1 MELIRPKITRF
12 ATRFLSLRAIVIQE
26 DNLKHMFSHTE
37 WLSSVYSR
45 LPNAHALNSLFHSER
60 FWIAAHEAV
69 SISEPLLKILRMVD
83 GDMPAM
89 GSIYAGIERAKIA
102 IKTYYRAA
110 AFLNPSVHHS
120 SSLKIDRGIRNGFQE
135 VMMRMA
141 AKEADKS
148 EFTKEHPVYINAQG
162 ALGTEFSVLE
172 RTLNA
177 PGDWWAAYG
186 YEIPTLQKVAIWI
199 FSQPCS
205 SHWCGWNWCTFENL
219 HTKERNATD
228 HSKLS
233 DLIFVHFNL
242 YLQTISCRMNGK
254 SKRVVHDQIDVS
266 AEWPTESE
274 VSSPILDDS
283 WLESLLGFP
292 GT

>member
-1 MELIRPKITRF
+1 
-12 ATRFLSLRAIVIQE
+12 
-26 DNLKHMFSHTE
+26 
-37 WLSSVYSR
+37 
-45 LPNAHALNSLFHSER
+45 
-60 FWIAAHEAV
+60 
-69 SISEPLLKILRMVD
+69 MVD

-89 GSIYAGIERAKIA
+89 SSIYAGMERGKIA
-102 IKTYYRAA
+102 IKRYYRGVQEKYLSIWDAIDRLWNLEHNSSLHAA
-110 AFLNPSVHHS
+110 ATFLNPSVHHS

-162 ALGTEFSVLE
+162 ALGTEFSVLG

-186 YEIPTLQKVAIWI
+186 HEIPTLQKVAIWI
-199 FSQPCS
+199 FSQPCR

-233 DLIFVHFNL
+233 DLIFVHCNL

-254 SKRVVHDQIDVS
+254 SKRVVYDQIDVS

-283 WLESLLGFP
+283 WLESLSGFP